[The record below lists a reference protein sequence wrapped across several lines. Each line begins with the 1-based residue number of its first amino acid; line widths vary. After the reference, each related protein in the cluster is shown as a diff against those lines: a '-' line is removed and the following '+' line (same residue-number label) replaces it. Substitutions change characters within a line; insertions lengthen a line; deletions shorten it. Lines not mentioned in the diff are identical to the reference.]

1 MKMKIIRI
9 ISFTD
14 AGYALAGQLCSAF
27 SLRGEKADAVLC
39 SGSTGVSLREWT
51 EQSFRKDRVLVFVG
65 ACGIAVRAVAPF
77 LRNKAEDPAVL
88 VMDEKGAFCIPVL
101 SGHLGEANKYAV
113 LAAGF
118 TGGTPVLTTA
128 TDVNRLFPV
137 DVFASENGL
146 TIVSMDGV
154 KHFSAGLLKSGKGTM
169 VIPGIFSGEI
179 RPEGPVPP
187 EITVRSSFTGS
198 EAECLISPELF
209 SNKADSRMTKS
220 AEKTLQL
227 IPRCLILGIG
237 CRKGRST
244 DQLAEFTAALFADAG
259 LDLRAL
265 RCIASVDLKKEEAG
279 LLGLAE
285 RLGVPF
291 VTYSPEELMKAEGS
305 FSSSEFVCRTTGADN
320 VCERAAVSAGAVRL
334 LIGKTV
340 RDGMTAAVGIADTVL
355 RFPEPAL
362 LDEREGSGAERRQ
375 E

>member
-1 MKMKIIRI
+1 MKIIRI

-27 SLRGEKADAVLC
+27 SLRGDKADAVLC
-39 SGSTGVSLREWT
+39 SGSTGISLREWT
-51 EQSFRKDRVLVFVG
+51 EQAFRKDQVLVFVG

-146 TIVSMDGV
+146 TIGSMEGA
-154 KHFSAGLLKSGKGTM
+154 KRFSAGLLNSGKGAV
-169 VIPGIFSGEI
+169 VIPKVFSGEI

-187 EITVRSSFTGS
+187 EITLRGGPSGNIT
-198 EAECLISPELF
+198 ECLITPELLRGNTA
-209 SNKADSRMTKS
+209 SQGPDPA
-220 AEKTLQL
+220 ALPLQL

-237 CRKGRST
+237 CRKGRGT
-244 DQLAEFTAALFADAG
+244 DQLAEFTASLFADAG

-265 RCIASVDLKKEEAG
+265 RCIASVDLKKEEPG
-279 LLGLAE
+279 ILGLAE

-291 VTYSPEELMKAEGS
+291 VTYTPEELMKAEGH

-320 VCERAAVSAGAVRL
+320 VCERAAVSAGAVRF

-340 RDGMTAAVGIADTVL
+340 RDGMTAAVGIAEMVL

-362 LDEREGSGAERRQ
+362 LVERPDSGAERRRV
-375 E
+375 

>member
-1 MKMKIIRI
+1 MKIIRI

-39 SGSTGVSLREWT
+39 SRSTGIPLREWT
-51 EQSFRKDRVLVFVG
+51 EQAFRKDRVLIFVG

-77 LRNKAEDPAVL
+77 LKNKAEDPAVL

-113 LAAGF
+113 LAAGI

-146 TIVSMDGV
+146 AINSMDGV
-154 KHFSAGLLKSGKGTM
+154 KRFSAGLLKSGKGM
-169 VIPGIFSGEI
+169 VVIPGAFAGEI

-187 EITVRSSFTGS
+187 EITLQSDVSGNT
-198 EAECLISPELF
+198 AECLITPELLRGNTA
-209 SNKADSRMTKS
+209 SPGEDPA
-220 AEKTLQL
+220 AQPLQL

-237 CRKGRST
+237 CRKGRGT
-244 DQLAEFTAALFADAG
+244 EELAEFTVSLFAEAG

-265 RCIASVDLKKEEAG
+265 RCIASVDLKKEEKG
-279 LLGLAE
+279 ILGLAE

-320 VCERAAVSAGAVRL
+320 ICERAAVSAGAVRL

-340 RDGMTAAVGIADTVL
+340 RDGMTAAVGIAETVL

-362 LDEREGSGAERRQ
+362 LKEGQDSGAERRQ

>member
-1 MKMKIIRI
+1 MKIIRI

-39 SGSTGVSLREWT
+39 SGSTGVRLREWT
-51 EQSFRKDRVLVFVG
+51 EQAFRKDRVLVFVG

-101 SGHLGEANKYAV
+101 SGHLGEANRYAV

-128 TDVNRLFPV
+128 TDVNRLFPA

-146 TIVSMDGV
+146 TIGSMEGV
-154 KHFSAGLLKSGKGTM
+154 KRFSAGLLKSGKGTI
-169 VIPGIFSGEI
+169 VIPEAFSGEI

-187 EITVRSSFTGS
+187 EITLRSAVSGNMT
-198 EAECLISPELF
+198 ECLITPELLRGDAA
-209 SNKADSRMTKS
+209 SPGADP
-220 AEKTLQL
+220 AAQPLQL

-237 CRKGRST
+237 CRKGRGT

-279 LLGLAE
+279 ILGLAE

-291 VTYSPEELMKAEGS
+291 VTYSPEELMNVEGS

-340 RDGMTAAVGIADTVL
+340 RDGMTASVGIAETVL
-355 RFPEPAL
+355 RFPEPAHL
-362 LDEREGSGAERRQ
+362 HEREDCGTERRQ